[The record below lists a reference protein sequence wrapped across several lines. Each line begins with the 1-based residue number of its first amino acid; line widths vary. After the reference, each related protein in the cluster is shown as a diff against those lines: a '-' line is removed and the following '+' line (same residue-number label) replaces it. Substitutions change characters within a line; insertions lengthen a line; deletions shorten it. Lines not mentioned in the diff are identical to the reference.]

1 MLRSR
6 AVTVCV
12 CTFLFSTVCGGAG
25 APPEFP
31 GGPAWGGRSTV
42 ATADG
47 TWERFFIEGK
57 GGDAKVVVASSADMG
72 KSWSKPKALGTI
84 GGDGWGGC
92 AAIVTPKGEVHL
104 FMTKGRWVGEGKA
117 PAINRFIDIWY
128 TKSSDGRTKWTT
140 PKPVFEGYVGAL
152 CNGAHL
158 KSGRMILPFAMM
170 IGGRAAGPPVGR
182 NETIVLY
189 SDDDGGTWTMAPAR
203 LVAPVPENYNGSS
216 EGACEPSVVQ
226 LKDGRV
232 YMLMRTQTGFL
243 YESWSDDGV
252 KWSDAKQ
259 SQFSSSTGPPYLIR
273 LKDDRVALFW
283 NDCEMPPRVEGA
295 GVYGGRDALHAAIA
309 DPELKKWVGFRE
321 IYLDPT
327 RNTTPPKAGDRGTAY
342 PDAVLTADGR
352 IGVSSGQG
360 GRRAVM
366 IVDPAWLYETS
377 RASAF
382 ADGLDS
388 WCVYKGVGPAKG
400 WWRDR
405 TQGSQLIDHPDKPDA
420 KSLHIRR
427 PDDKDPDGATWNF
440 PLGRSGTLTTRV
452 KVNPNSRG
460 GVIALADRFF
470 DPSDATCDAKA
481 MFLLPLDQLS
491 AGGWHDVELKWD
503 VAARTC
509 VVSIDAKPGP
519 SLSMANETATGIA
532 YVRFRSTAP
541 SVDAAGFLIESVK
554 AVSIP

>member
-1 MLRSR
+1 VRR
-6 AVTVCV
+6 
-12 CTFLFSTVCGGAG
+12 
-25 APPEFP
+25 EH
-31 GGPAWGGRSTV
+31 R
-42 ATADG
+42 
-47 TWERFFIEGK
+47 RQ
-57 GGDAKVVVASSADMG
+57 
-72 KSWSKPKALGTI
+72 
-84 GGDGWGGC
+84 
-92 AAIVTPKGEVHL
+92 
-104 FMTKGRWVGEGKA
+104 
-117 PAINRFIDIWY
+117 
-128 TKSSDGRTKWTT
+128 
-140 PKPVFEGYVGAL
+140 
-152 CNGAHL
+152 
-158 KSGRMILPFAMM
+158 
-170 IGGRAAGPPVGR
+170 
-182 NETIVLY
+182 
-189 SDDDGGTWTMAPAR
+189 AR

-226 LKDGRV
+226 LKDGRI

-243 YESWSDDGV
+243 YESWSDDGI
-252 KWSDAKQ
+252 KWSDARQ
-259 SQFSSSTGPPYLIR
+259 SQFRSSTGPPYLIR

-283 NDCEMPPRVEGA
+283 NNCEMPPRVDGA

-309 DPELKKWVGFRE
+309 DSELKHWIGFRE

-366 IVDPAWLYETS
+366 IVDPAWLGETS
-377 RASAF
+377 RLSTF

-388 WCVYKGVGPAKG
+388 WCVYKGFGPAKG

-405 TQGSQLIDHPDKPDA
+405 GQGSQLIDHPDKSGA
-420 KSLHIRR
+420 KVLHVRR

-452 KVNPNSRG
+452 KVNPNSGG

-470 DPSDATCDAKA
+470 DPSDVTCDAKA

-491 AGGWHDVELKWD
+491 TGGWHDVELKWD
-503 VAARTC
+503 VAAKTC
-509 VVSIDAKPGP
+509 AVSIDGKHGP
-519 SLSMANETATGIA
+519 SLSMANETATGIS

-541 SVDAAGFLIESVK
+541 SVDSAGYLIESVK
-554 AVSIP
+554 AFSIP